1 MHQCVIIMKRHHT
14 FWAVNLYEDYDDV
27 DDTNND
33 NDDDKDDESSLMMI
47 MMMIMMRLSSR
58 VWEEA
63 PTKGV
68 FLRLHLSDAPLLHPF
83 QNTQRMMKMTMKM
96 TTLNRILRALHAPT
110 FILKKPF
117 LGTLTSQS
125 VFLTLSNDEILTFC
139 YQNAILTYNLFH
151 SWIMYVGLLSWVT

>member
-1 MHQCVIIMKRHHT
+1 M
-14 FWAVNLYEDYDDV
+14 

-58 VWEEA
+58 GEEA

-110 FILKKPF
+110 FNLKKPF
-117 LGTLTSQS
+117 LGTLTSQF
-125 VFLTLSNDEILTFC
+125 VFLTLSDDEVLTFC

-151 SWIMYVGLLSWVT
+151 S

>member
-1 MHQCVIIMKRHHT
+1 M
-14 FWAVNLYEDYDDV
+14 

-47 MMMIMMRLSSR
+47 MMMITMRLSSR
-58 VWEEA
+58 GEEA
-63 PTKGV
+63 LTKGV

-117 LGTLTSQS
+117 LATLTSQF
-125 VFLTLSNDEILTFC
+125 VFLTLSDHEVLTFC

-151 SWIMYVGLLSWVT
+151 S

>member
-1 MHQCVIIMKRHHT
+1 M
-14 FWAVNLYEDYDDV
+14 

-58 VWEEA
+58 GEEA

-117 LGTLTSQS
+117 LGTLTSQF
-125 VFLTLSNDEILTFC
+125 VFLTLSDDEVLTFC

-151 SWIMYVGLLSWVT
+151 S